1 MAGEESG
8 VLTDCR
14 HDLTNHET
22 NMQGIMGYEPS
33 NSKMQLFIL
42 FSILS
47 DADEDSKSFGNTK
60 NMIILSLTLDGY
72 LCHIAASIRLNCL
85 GAVTQ
90 QARLFEPK
98 S

>member
-1 MAGEESG
+1 MVLSIVHQRCKTGLTLHCELDDAPVLPEGVDCMAGEESG

-14 HDLTNHET
+14 HDLTNSET

-47 DADEDSKSFGNTK
+47 DADEDSKSF
-60 NMIILSLTLDGY
+60 
-72 LCHIAASIRLNCL
+72 
-85 GAVTQ
+85 
-90 QARLFEPK
+90 
-98 S
+98 